1 MEELSFI
8 IQSKELKMKKMLGLV
23 CLIFAQAQ
31 AMEYEVQLEN
41 DQFCVSK
48 VVIEPQEEIGWHRDA
63 LPQIVIG
70 LRGGTITRL
79 ESDGREVDVQ
89 FPTGKAVYRP
99 VDPEDELHKSVNKSD
114 KPIEIMIVQLKN
126 S

>member
-1 MEELSFI
+1 
-8 IQSKELKMKKMLGLV
+8 MKKFFLGLE

-31 AMEYEVQLEN
+31 ALEYEVHFEN
-41 DQFCVSK
+41 DQVCVSR
-48 VVIEPQEEIGWHRDA
+48 VVIEPKEEIGLHRDA

-79 ESDGREVDVQ
+79 ESDGREIDVK

-99 VDPEDELHKSVNKSD
+99 IDPEDELHKSVNKSD
-114 KPIEIMIVQLKN
+114 EPIEIMIIQLKN
-126 S
+126 KAD